1 MSVCVHMWRRGH
13 WCVSVWVHVE
23 ERALVCECMCAH
35 VEERVN
41 NSLRN
46 NLSILPSPQGA
57 SGRCHLCSQSLG
69 RTCGTANT
77 PFEARGH
84 ISVCVCMR
92 VCV

>member
-1 MSVCVHMWRRGH
+1 MCG
-13 WCVSVWVHVE
+13 HVE
-23 ERALVCECMCAH
+23 ERALVCECMGAHVEERALVCVH

-77 PFEARGH
+77 PFEVCGH
-84 ISVCVCMR
+84 ISVCVCVR